1 MRVST
6 QELKQEDI
14 SIGIELGS
22 TRIKTVA
29 IDSHLQ
35 VVASGNFDW
44 ENQLKDGYWTYSL
57 NDVWVGL
64 QQSYQMMAKELKSTY
79 DITLKRVKSI
89 GISAMMHGYL
99 AFNEQEDILVP
110 FRTWRN
116 GNTTAAA
123 KELSNAFN
131 FNIPERW
138 SIAHIYQAML
148 SAEPHT
154 HQLDYVTTLAG
165 YVHWYLTG
173 EKVIGIGDASGMFP
187 VDPQEKAYRQDL
199 LEIAN
204 KLFASHGYTQQLEQL
219 LPEIRLAGE
228 QGGTLTDIG
237 AKLLDPTG
245 ELEGGCTL
253 CPPEGDAGT
262 GMVATNAVTVNTG
275 NISAGTSSFAMIVL
289 EQSLQAMYP
298 EIDIVTTPAGDE
310 VAMIHTNNCTSDIN
324 DWMRLFNEVLQT
336 LGIDISHEQLYGQLF
351 EASLASD
358 DDVGGLLSYN
368 YISGENITDVATG
381 YPLFLREPTNNFNL
395 ANFMKMHLY
404 SAFSTLKIGMDLL
417 QTQES
422 VTVNKLIAHGGIF
435 KTKKIAQQVL
445 ASAVNNDI
453 TVMDTA
459 SEGGAWGISILAYYS
474 ALQEQIS
481 LETFLNDYVFE
492 GVTEVTVTPSSQEV
506 VNFNNY
512 VAKVKQALPIEQAID
527 KYLGGEADVRT
538 IKS

>member
-154 HQLDYVTTLAG
+154 QQLDYVTTLAG

-187 VDPQEKAYRQDL
+187 VDPQKKAYRQDL

-245 ELEGGCTL
+245 ELEGGCIL

-492 GVTEVTVTPSSQEV
+492 GATEVTVTPSSQEV